1 MVQVPRI
8 YEMVKQFLDMTRSHI
23 LLHCMHYSPV
33 NACNFGTTVTIFG
46 AFYENSYSWSH
57 ISLRKTELNFSNEKK
72 PSSYSGYYKQFQNV
86 DSHKANN
93 TDGLQKAPKS
103 ILNLIFSQ

>member
-8 YEMVKQFLDMTRSHI
+8 YKTVKQFLDMTRSHI

-33 NACNFGTTVTIFG
+33 NACNFSTTLKIFG

-57 ISLRKTELNFSNEKK
+57 ISLQKTELNFSNGKK
-72 PSSYSGYYKQFQNV
+72 TSSYSG
-86 DSHKANN
+86 
-93 TDGLQKAPKS
+93 
-103 ILNLIFSQ
+103 